1 MEEDNF
7 KLITP
12 KKLIIFGAAKS
23 GKSTFAKYLSEDKY
37 DDSESTLKDK
47 VNGNKL

>member
-1 MEEDNF
+1 MEEEDF

-23 GKSTFAKYLSEDKY
+23 GKSTFVKYLSENKY
-37 DDSESTLKDK
+37 DDSENTLKDK
-47 VNGNKL
+47 GNGNKL